1 MTKKFKVPA
10 AAGVFSELGAYKD
23 AQTPAGKVYDN
34 IMQDTQDT
42 QVTQQPQHTQDTQ
55 HTQHTQHS
63 AEIKTRRVSVVLTP
77 TTYQD
82 AADLAYID
90 RRSFNSLVCELIEK
104 HIKANRG
111 KLEQFKAAAGGKA

>member
-55 HTQHTQHS
+55 HTQHARSPEASGTLRYTVSHSTQP
-63 AEIKTRRVSVVLTP
+63 A
-77 TTYQD
+77 
-82 AADLAYID
+82 
-90 RRSFNSLVCELIEK
+90 NSSGDK
-104 HIKANRG
+104 SDN
-111 KLEQFKAAAGGKA
+111 